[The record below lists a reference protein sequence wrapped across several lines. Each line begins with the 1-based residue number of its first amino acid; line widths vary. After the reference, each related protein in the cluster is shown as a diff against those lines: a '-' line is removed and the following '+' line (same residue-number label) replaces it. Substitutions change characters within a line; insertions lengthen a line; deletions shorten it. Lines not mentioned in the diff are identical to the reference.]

1 MSHQGRLSVTRM
13 LEPQTR
19 WIGYAFLSLILA
31 ILCFF
36 PRPWVAR
43 AKLLPQD
50 SSSAGLG
57 QIVSSLGGQLSNFAN
72 LLTGGRAPND
82 LYLIIGRS
90 DGVRD
95 DVIRTLG
102 LVGPERRYA
111 TPTAAKVALDKE
123 VDVRLLLGG
132 VVEIEA
138 TTYDGERSLA
148 LTRAYT
154 SAISRRISMLTRQ
167 TTRRKSEIVRDRFA
181 EARDRVGE
189 TETRLDAFRRANR
202 LASPEIQ
209 LGSEISLQT
218 GLQAQLQAKMVELR
232 SLQQT
237 AGPENAQ
244 LQAVRAQI
252 AALETQIA
260 RSGRADVSVTG
271 PSVARLSDIQS
282 RYLDLFR
289 DYRFAQALYDVYARA
304 SEQVEVESLVA
315 DSGTYIQ
322 VVEPANL
329 DAERHFNVSAVA
341 LLALTLLCAAFS
353 ELYVPA
359 TGLVWPTRWSK
370 KRAFD
375 SEAGRTAAEEIL

>member
-1 MSHQGRLSVTRM
+1 MSPRLARLT
-13 LEPQTR
+13 EPRVRRT
-19 WIGYAFLSLILA
+19 GYAVLA
-31 ILCFF
+31 LVLAVLCVF

-57 QIVSSLGGQLSNFAN
+57 QIVNSLGGQLSNFAN

-90 DGVRD
+90 SGVSD
-95 DVIRTLG
+95 DVIRELG
-102 LVGPERRYA
+102 LVGPDRRYA
-111 TPTAAKVALDKE
+111 TITDAKVALGKQ

-138 TTYDGERSLA
+138 TTHDGERSLA

-154 SAISRRISMLTRQ
+154 NAISRRISLLTRQ
-167 TTRRKSEIVRDRFA
+167 TTRRKAEIVRDRFA
-181 EARDRVGE
+181 EARARVSE
-189 TETRLDAFRRANR
+189 TENRLDAFRRANR

-218 GLQAQLQAKMVELR
+218 NLQAQLQARLVELR

-237 AGPENAQ
+237 AGPESPA
-244 LQAVRAQI
+244 LQATQAQIAELRAQI
-252 AALETQIA
+252 ART
-260 RSGRADVSVTG
+260 GRGSLSVTG
-271 PSVARLSDIQS
+271 PSVAGLSAIQS

-304 SEQVEVESLVA
+304 SEQVAVESLVA
-315 DSGTYIQ
+315 ESGTYIQ

-329 DAERHFNVSAVA
+329 DAARHFNVPAVA
-341 LLALTLLCAAFS
+341 LLALVLLAAAFT
-353 ELYVPA
+353 EVYAPA
-359 TGLVWPTRWSK
+359 TGLSWPTR
-370 KRAFD
+370 RVAD
-375 SEAGRTAAEEIL
+375 REAAKA